1 MFNFLQ
7 KKSFWTILI
16 TALLLLVIMKLSS
29 SNRQEITV
37 LEKLLRDSYS
47 PLQTGVDKLKIGI
60 NQISVGMAHKKEI
73 EEQMVA
79 LETKNNLLSLENQQ
93 LRENKAEVERLR
105 SLLAYKQAQQ
115 DQYDLEAARVIAR
128 SPNNWY
134 KIITIDKGA
143 ENGIA
148 GGMPVINPDGLV
160 GRVVSVS
167 TNSAQILLITDR
179 EMAVG
184 AILQETR
191 ETRGIVEGMGD
202 SGTLRMINIPYYSQ
216 VRVGENVVSSGLS
229 ETYPP
234 GIHIGSIQVVTK
246 ESNGLVL
253 SATVSP
259 AVDFNQLEE
268 VLVIKKYRQVEANGN
283 KGA

>member
-1 MFNFLQ
+1 
-7 KKSFWTILI
+7 
-16 TALLLLVIMKLSS
+16 MKLSS
-29 SNRQEITV
+29 SNRQEITL
-37 LEKLLRDSYS
+37 LEKLVRDSYS
-47 PLQTGVDKLKIGI
+47 PLQTGVDKLEIGI
-60 NQISVGMAHKKEI
+60 NNISVGLAQKKEI
-73 EEQMVA
+73 EEQIGA
-79 LETKNNLLSLENQQ
+79 LEIKNNRLSLENQQ
-93 LRENKAEVERLR
+93 LRENRAEVERLR

-134 KIITIDKGA
+134 KVITIDKGA

-148 GGMPVINPDGLV
+148 GGMPVINPNGLV

-167 TNSAQILLITDR
+167 TNSAQIWLITDR

-202 SGTLRMINIPYYSQ
+202 NGTLRMINIPYYSQ
-216 VRVGENVVSSGLS
+216 VRVGENVISSGLS

-234 GIHIGSIQVVTK
+234 GIQIGSIQAVNK

-268 VLVIKKYRQVEANGN
+268 VLVIKKFRKIEANGN

>member
-1 MFNFLQ
+1 MFKFLRR
-7 KKSFWTILI
+7 KEFWTILL
-16 TALLLLVIMKLSS
+16 TALLLIIIMKFSS
-29 SNRQEITV
+29 SNRQEITF
-37 LEKLLRDSYS
+37 LERIMRDTFA
-47 PLQTGVDKLKIGI
+47 PLQVGVDKLKVSI
-60 NQISVGMAHKKEI
+60 NNVNLGLAQKDQI
-73 EEQMVA
+73 EEQLA
-79 LETKNNLLSLENQQ
+79 DLQIRNNRLTLENQQ

-105 SLLAYKQAQQ
+105 GLLAYKEAQQ

-134 KIITIDKGA
+134 KIITIDKGSGK
-143 ENGIA
+143 GIA
-148 GGMPVINPDGLV
+148 AGMPVINPNGLV
-160 GRVVSVS
+160 GKVVSVS
-167 TNSAQILLITDR
+167 TNSAQIWLITDR

-191 ETRGIVEGMGD
+191 ETRGIVEGMGNN
-202 SGTLRMINIPYYSQ
+202 GALRMINIPYYSQ

-234 GIHIGSIQVVTK
+234 GIQIGSIQAVEK

-253 SATVSP
+253 SATVTP

-268 VLVIKKYRQVEANGN
+268 VLVIKKFRQIKE
-283 KGA
+283 